1 MLRDDNTRMYYIVLY
16 SVGSL
21 NTSIIN
27 KKKAESKVLICLY
40 FLFNS
45 LPFSFLIGTLRA
57 TPIHT
62 KVKIK
67 SQENFWTDDST
78 EIF

>member
-21 NTSIIN
+21 NTSI
-27 KKKAESKVLICLY
+27 KKAESTVLICLY

>member
-27 KKKAESKVLICLY
+27 NKKSRK
-40 FLFNS
+40 
-45 LPFSFLIGTLRA
+45 
-57 TPIHT
+57 
-62 KVKIK
+62 
-67 SQENFWTDDST
+67 
-78 EIF
+78 